1 MEMKKALGLVL
12 RDLRTEQKRT
22 LKDVSSSVPMALSY
36 LSQVECG
43 YKEISSVILAGL
55 CYELRVPTHQVVIEA
70 GYRMGGLP
78 TEMPAHEM
86 VAPIRELV

>member
-1 MEMKKALGLVL
+1 MEMKKAVGLVL

-22 LKDVSSSVPMALSY
+22 LSDVSSSVPMALSY

-43 YKEISSVILAGL
+43 YKEVSSSVLHNL
-55 CYELRVPTHQVVIEA
+55 CFALRVPTHQVVIEA

-78 TEMPAHEM
+78 NEMPTHEM
-86 VAPIRELV
+86 VAPIREFV